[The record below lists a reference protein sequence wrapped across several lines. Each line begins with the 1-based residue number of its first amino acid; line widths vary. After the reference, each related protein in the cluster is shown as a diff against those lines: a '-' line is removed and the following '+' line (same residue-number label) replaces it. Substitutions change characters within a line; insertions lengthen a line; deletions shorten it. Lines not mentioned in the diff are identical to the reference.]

1 MREQKKRNR
10 KMITSAVTF
19 GMAALLLTACGSK
32 DSTSVKLDPE
42 HPVSLTIWHY
52 YNGTQQATFDEL
64 IEEFNATVGQEKGIY
79 VEGYSYGSVSDLEA
93 AVSAALNGEVG
104 ASELPDIFSSYAD
117 TAYAAQKEDKLADLT
132 QYYTEDE
139 LNSYVDSYIKEGY
152 FNDDGALYLMPV
164 AKSTEVMLLN
174 KTDWEPFAEAT
185 GSTLDELKTLEGV
198 VQVAQRYYEWTDAQ
212 TPDVEG
218 DGKAFYGR
226 DSMSNYF
233 VIGMRQ
239 MGQEIFEVHNGEV
252 TLNTDRELLHRLW
265 ENYYVPYVKGYFAAY
280 GRFRSDDAK
289 TGDILAYT
297 GSTSSAMYFPDAIEE
312 NDQSYP
318 IECLAMEAPIMEG
331 GENVRV
337 QQGAGMAVTKSDPEH
352 EYASCVFLKWFTQQE
367 NNMRFVC
374 DSGYMPVLK
383 EANSIEA
390 LDEVIQ
396 KDNLEISS
404 KTYQCLKTV
413 MQSADS
419 AQYYTTKSFKN
430 GYQTRKVLDYNLSDQ
445 AAADREAIEAAVAAG
460 ADREEEIAGYTS
472 EESFENWYQGLC
484 EALKQAAAGE

>member
-1 MREQKKRNR
+1 
-10 KMITSAVTF
+10 
-19 GMAALLLTACGSK
+19 
-32 DSTSVKLDPE
+32 
-42 HPVSLTIWHY
+42 
-52 YNGTQQATFDEL
+52 
-64 IEEFNATVGQEKGIY
+64 
-79 VEGYSYGSVSDLEA
+79 
-93 AVSAALNGEVG
+93 
-104 ASELPDIFSSYAD
+104 
-117 TAYAAQKEDKLADLT
+117 
-132 QYYTEDE
+132 
-139 LNSYVDSYIKEGY
+139 
-152 FNDDGALYLMPV
+152 
-164 AKSTEVMLLN
+164 
-174 KTDWEPFAEAT
+174 
-185 GSTLDELKTLEGV
+185 
-198 VQVAQRYYEWTDAQ
+198 
-212 TPDVEG
+212 
-218 DGKAFYGR
+218 
-226 DSMSNYF
+226 
-233 VIGMRQ
+233 
-239 MGQEIFEVHNGEV
+239 
-252 TLNTDRELLHRLW
+252 
-265 ENYYVPYVKGYFAAY
+265 
-280 GRFRSDDAK
+280 
-289 TGDILAYT
+289 
-297 GSTSSAMYFPDAIEE
+297 
-312 NDQSYP
+312 
-318 IECLAMEAPIMEG
+318 
-331 GENVRV
+331 
-337 QQGAGMAVTKSDPEH
+337 MAVTKSDPEH